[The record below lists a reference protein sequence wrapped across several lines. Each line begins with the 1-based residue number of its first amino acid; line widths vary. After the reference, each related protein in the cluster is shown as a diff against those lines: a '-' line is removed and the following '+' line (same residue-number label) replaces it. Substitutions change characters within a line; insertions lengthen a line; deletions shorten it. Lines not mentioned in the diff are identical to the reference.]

1 MNTVD
6 IEIPADTRMVKLA
19 LKDRTPQLTLR
30 SLLPTI
36 RGDVELVIEDSFGA
50 EACDRTTIKAGD
62 GDKLMEML
70 QRSRVLEG
78 EMILDL
84 RPSVVRMRHLVISV
98 HSGRYGE
105 LANSGVIEVFV
116 TYPKPDEE
124 D

>member
-6 IEIPADTRMVKLA
+6 IEIPADTRTVTLE

-36 RGDVELVIEDSFGA
+36 RGDVELVIEDSFSV
-50 EACDRTTIKAGD
+50 EQCDHTTVKAGD
-62 GDKLMEML
+62 GDQLMKML
-70 QRSRVLEG
+70 ERSRVLEG
-78 EMILDL
+78 GMILDL
-84 RPSVVRMRHLVISV
+84 RPSVIQMRHLVISV

-105 LANSGVIEVFV
+105 LANTGVIEIFV

>member
-6 IEIPADTRMVKLA
+6 IEIPADTKTVTLE

-36 RGDVELVIEDSFGA
+36 RGNVELVIEDSFSV
-50 EACDRTTIKAGD
+50 EQRDHTTVKARD
-62 GDKLMEML
+62 GDQLMKML
-70 QRSRVLEG
+70 ERSRVLEG
-78 EMILDL
+78 GMILDL
-84 RPSVVRMRHLVISV
+84 RPSLIQMRHLVISV

-105 LANSGVIEVFV
+105 LADTGVIEIFV